1 MDGYADSSGARR
13 RPVHCRGLLLRQD
26 REEPSQPEDAGRAS
40 TGDQRQAG
48 DPDPYE
54 RRYAG
59 AAGPAF
65 PHDGERRHGGR
76 AVSMRTSTR
85 PSKVT
90 TRQVFAIAGPA
101 MIANLTTPLIGIVST
116 TAIGRLGDATL
127 LGGVAMASVLFD
139 CIFWLFAFLRM
150 STVAFTAQSLG
161 AGEPGE
167 LRAILVRGFIVA
179 ALIGTALILLQVP
192 LASILL
198 GAMGGSEGV
207 TRAAK
212 TYFIIRIWSSPL
224 ALGNYVMLG
233 WLIGQARAKLALGM
247 QISINLI
254 NVAATVVLVLVFDF
268 GIAGAAIAAVIAET
282 AGLVLGL
289 LIARHLSKGQFA
301 ASRALLFDRAKL
313 MRMLAVNRDIMIR
326 TASLIAA
333 FLFFTAQGARAGDM
347 TLAANAVLNNF
358 LLISAFFLDGL
369 ANAAEQLC
377 GRACGARDRDE
388 FSGAVRLVVFW
399 GFGFALAVTGV
410 FALFGPA
417 LIDLMTASPDVRRIA
432 RDFLLFVVASP
443 ALAVFA
449 FAFDGVYIG
458 ATWARDMRN
467 LMVASLAIFLA
478 AWFALRSFGNAGLWA
493 ALLVHYAARGG
504 LEAWRYPALLR
515 KSFG

>member
-1 MDGYADSSGARR
+1 
-13 RPVHCRGLLLRQD
+13 
-26 REEPSQPEDAGRAS
+26 
-40 TGDQRQAG
+40 
-48 DPDPYE
+48 
-54 RRYAG
+54 
-59 AAGPAF
+59 
-65 PHDGERRHGGR
+65 
-76 AVSMRTSTR
+76 
-85 PSKVT
+85 
-90 TRQVFAIAGPA
+90 

-127 LGGVAMASVLFD
+127 LGGVAMASVIFD
-139 CIFWLFAFLRM
+139 CLFWLFAFLRM

-161 AGEPGE
+161 SGESHE
-167 LRAILVRGFIVA
+167 TRAILVRGLIVA
-179 ALIGTALILLQVP
+179 ALAGAGLIVLQIPLAAILL
-192 LASILL
+192 A
-198 GAMGGSEGV
+198 AMGGSDGV
-207 TRAAK
+207 SRAAK
-212 TYFIIRIWSSPL
+212 TYFTIRIWSAPL
-224 ALGNYVMLG
+224 ALANYVVLG
-233 WLIGQARAKLALGM
+233 WLIGQARATLALAV
-247 QISINLI
+247 QIAINAI
-254 NVAATVVLVLVFDF
+254 NMAATVLLVLIADF
-268 GIAGAAIAAVIAET
+268 GIAGAAIAALTAE
-282 AGLVLGL
+282 AAGL
-289 LIARHLSKGQFA
+289 LIGILIAHHLSQDHLPLT
-301 ASRALLFDRAKL
+301 RATLFDRKKL
-313 MRMLAVNRDIMIR
+313 MRMLTVNRDIMIR
-326 TASLIAA
+326 TAALIAA
-333 FLFFTAQGARAGDM
+333 FLFFTAQGARAGDV

-377 GRACGARDRDE
+377 GRAYGARDRDE

-399 GFGFALAVTGV
+399 GFGFALAVTAV

-515 KSFG
+515 KSFPEKS

>member
-1 MDGYADSSGARR
+1 
-13 RPVHCRGLLLRQD
+13 LN
-26 REEPSQPEDAGRAS
+26 AS
-40 TGDQRQAG
+40 A
-48 DPDPYE
+48 
-54 RRYAG
+54 
-59 AAGPAF
+59 
-65 PHDGERRHGGR
+65 
-76 AVSMRTSTR
+76 
-85 PSKVT
+85 KVT
-90 TRQVFAIAGPA
+90 TAQVFAIAGPA

-127 LGGVAMASVLFD
+127 LGGVAMASVIFD
-139 CIFWLFAFLRM
+139 CLFWLFAFLRM

-161 AGEPGE
+161 SGEVHE
-167 LRAILVRGFIVA
+167 MRAILVRGLIVA
-179 ALIGTALILLQVP
+179 ALVGAGLIALQIPLAAILL
-192 LASILL
+192 S
-198 GAMGGSEGV
+198 AMGGSEGV

-212 TYFIIRIWSSPL
+212 TYFTIRIWSAPFVL
-224 ALGNYVMLG
+224 ANFVVLG
-233 WLIGQARAKLALGM
+233 WLIGQARATLALAI
-247 QISINLI
+247 QIAI
-254 NVAATVVLVLVFDF
+254 NVLNVVATVLLVLGLDF
-268 GIAGAAIAAVIAET
+268 GIAGAAIAALIAEA
-282 AGLVLGL
+282 AGLVIGVV
-289 LIARHLSKGQFA
+289 IAHNLAQDHLPL
-301 ASRALLFDRAKL
+301 SRATLFDREKL
-313 MRMLAVNRDIMIR
+313 MRMLTVNRDIMMR
-326 TASLIAA
+326 TAALIAVW
-333 FLFFTAQGARAGDM
+333 LFFTAQGARAGDVA
-347 TLAANAVLNNF
+347 LAANAVLNNF

-377 GRACGARDRDE
+377 GRAYGARARDE

-399 GFGFALAVTGV
+399 GFGFALAVMAV
-410 FALFGPA
+410 FALFGPT
-417 LIDLMTASPDVRRIA
+417 LIDLMTASADVRRIA